1 MADQRASTQIL
12 VIRPVLKIAGGRVE
26 LAWWDG
32 GGAESPI
39 DALAVGGDPDH
50 DWPGLAEAVSRAR
63 AEGCRRFVLD
73 LERVPWINSRGLGRL
88 VELWRGIDAGG
99 GRLAL
104 VCTSDRIRNI
114 LRISQLD
121 DVLKPLSSLADAAG
135 ELRGPG

>member
-1 MADQRASTQIL
+1 MADNRASTQIL
-12 VIRPVLKIAGGRVE
+12 VIRPVLKIAGGRVD

-32 GGAESPI
+32 EGAERPFG
-39 DALAVGGDPDH
+39 ALAVGGDPDH
-50 DWPGLAEAVSRAR
+50 DWPGLAEAVARAR
-63 AEGCRRFVLD
+63 ADGCRQYVLD

-99 GRLAL
+99 GRLVL

-121 DVLKPLSSLADAAG
+121 DVLRPLPSLADAAAD
-135 ELRGPG
+135 LRGSD

>member
-32 GGAESPI
+32 ADGERPI
-39 DALAVGGDPDH
+39 TALAVGGDPDH
-50 DWPGLAEAVSRAR
+50 DWPGLAEAVARAR
-63 AEGCRRFVLD
+63 ADGCRRFVLD

-88 VELWRGIDAGG
+88 VELWRGIDTGG
-99 GRLAL
+99 GRLAV

-121 DVLKPLSSLADAAG
+121 DILRPLPSLADAAR
-135 ELRGPG
+135 ELGNPD